1 MARRKRAAIGIDV
14 GTSGLKGI
22 VLAENGTIVA
32 TALAAYPLLTPR
44 PGWTEQ
50 DPDAWWQAAVEVLHA
65 LVEQAQG
72 VELCGLGLAGQMHG
86 SVFLDGDDRVIRP
99 ALLWNDAR
107 TGAEVAAIETRVG
120 RQRLRAITG
129 NAASAGF
136 QAPKLLWLKQNEP
149 EAHARLRRLLLP
161 KDFIRLRL
169 TGSAFTDIADASGTL
184 LLDLAERDWSPELLE
199 ALEVDRAW
207 LPELREGPELAG
219 AVSAEGAR
227 ATGLPQGLPVVAGGG
242 DNAAAAIGAGAI
254 GEGQGVVSLGTS
266 GTIFVHSGTPL
277 IDPAGALNA
286 FADCVPGGYHVMGVI
301 LAAGGALRWY
311 RDQVASEQRDAATAS
326 GRDPYDVILEQAM
339 QVPAGAEGLAFL
351 PYLSGERSPHMDA
364 QARGAWIGLSLSHDR
379 RHMAR
384 ALVEGVGFALRDC
397 ALRMAV
403 LGVEPQELV
412 VVGGGARSAI
422 WRQLLAAQLGVRLV
436 RLEAEE
442 GPAMGAAILALAG
455 TGVFADLTQAVAAT
469 VRRRGEPTLPE
480 ATLAAAYADLHRRW
494 AGLYP
499 ALKRGGAFG

>member
-1 MARRKRAAIGIDV
+1 MAVARRAAIGIDV

-22 VLAENGTIVA
+22 VLAEDGTVVA

-50 DPDAWWQAAVEVLHA
+50 DPEAWWQAAVEVVHA
-65 LVEQAQG
+65 LLEQARR
-72 VELCGLGLAGQMHG
+72 VEITGLGLAGQMHG
-86 SVFLDGDDRVIRP
+86 SVFLDADDRVIRP

-107 TGAEVAAIETRVG
+107 TGAEVRAIEARVG
-120 RQRLRAITG
+120 TDALRAITG

-136 QAPKLLWLKQNEP
+136 QAPKLLWLKRNEP
-149 EAHARLRRLLLP
+149 AAYARLRRLLLP

-169 TGSAFTDIADASGTL
+169 TGSAVTDIADASGTL
-184 LLDLAERDWSPELLE
+184 LLDLARRDWSAALLE
-199 ALEVDRAW
+199 ALEVDRSW
-207 LPELREGPELAG
+207 LPALREGPALAG
-219 AVSAEGAR
+219 AVSAAGAR

-277 IDPAGALNA
+277 IDPSGALNA

-311 RDQVASEQRDAATAS
+311 RDQVAPEQRDAATAS
-326 GRDPYDVILEQAM
+326 GRDPYDVILEQAL
-339 QVPAGAEGLAFL
+339 QAPAGAEGLAFL

-364 QARGAWIGLSLSHDR
+364 AARGAWIGLTLSHDR
-379 RHMAR
+379 RHLAR

-397 ALRMAV
+397 AVRMAA
-403 LGVEPQELV
+403 LGIAPQELV

-422 WRQLLAAQLGVRLV
+422 WRQLLAAQLGTRLV

-455 TGVFADLTQAVAAT
+455 TGVFTDLERAVQAT
-469 VRRRGEPTLPE
+469 VRRQGEPTIPDPE
-480 ATLAAAYADLHRRW
+480 LAATYAALHARW

-499 ALKRGGAFG
+499 ALKRGGAYD

>member
-1 MARRKRAAIGIDV
+1 MAAVGRAAIGIDV
-14 GTSGLKGI
+14 GTSGLKGV
-22 VLAENGTIVA
+22 VLAEDGTVVA

-50 DPDAWWQAAVEVLHA
+50 EPEAWWQAAVEVLHA
-65 LVEQAQG
+65 LVEQAKG
-72 VELCGLGLAGQMHG
+72 VEITGLGLAGQMHG
-86 SVFLDGDDRVIRP
+86 SVFLDADDRVIRP

-107 TGAEVAAIETRVG
+107 TGEEVRLIEERVG
-120 RQRLRAITG
+120 REALRAITG

-136 QAPKLLWLKQNEP
+136 QAPKLLWLKRHEP
-149 EAHARLRRLLLP
+149 EAFARLRRLLLP

-169 TGSAFTDIADASGTL
+169 TGSAFADIADASGTL
-184 LLDLAERDWSPELLE
+184 LLDLAKRDWSPELLH
-199 ALEVDRAW
+199 ALEVERAW

-219 AVSAEGAR
+219 TVSAEGAR
-227 ATGLPQGLPVVAGGG
+227 ATGLRPGLPVVAGGG

-254 GEGQGVVSLGTS
+254 AAGQGVVSLGTS
-266 GTIFVHSGTPL
+266 GTIFVHSGTPI
-277 IDPAGALNA
+277 IDPSGALNA

-311 RDQVASEQRDAATAS
+311 RDQVAAEQRDAAIAS
-326 GRDPYDVILEQAM
+326 GRDPYDVILEQAD

-364 QARGAWIGLSLSHDR
+364 SARGAWIGLSLSHDR

-384 ALVEGVGFALRDC
+384 ALIEGVGFALRDC
-397 ALRMAV
+397 AVRMAA
-403 LGVEPQELV
+403 LGVQPQELV
-412 VVGGGARSAI
+412 VVGGGARNAI
-422 WRQLLAAQLGVRLV
+422 WRRLLAAQLGARLV

-442 GPAMGAAILALAG
+442 GPALGAAILAL
-455 TGVFADLTQAVAAT
+455 TGVGVFGDLAAAVRAT
-469 VRRRGEPTLPE
+469 VRRKGEPTRPE
-480 ATLAAAYADLHRRW
+480 AALAATYADLHGRW

-499 ALKRGGAFG
+499 ALKQGGAFG